1 MSASGMSWSGI
12 TAIWTK
18 TVHLAL
24 LALPIL
30 AIALTSGQAR
40 AQVFSPEQIADINR
54 VETYLNELTTLESR
68 FVQIDPQGNFTEGT
82 VFLSRPG
89 RMRFEY
95 DPPSPLLL
103 VADGTW
109 FIYVDK
115 ELEEVSHIP
124 LDSTPAAFLLQEDI
138 SLKDEYKAIDVSR
151 GSGLV
156 VITVIDR
163 YAPENGQVQL
173 VFEDRPLQLKQ
184 WTVTDAQGLDTRVT
198 LVNARFGREM
208 PKELF
213 RFKDPWNNAIGDR

>member
-1 MSASGMSWSGI
+1 MSVNGKSWWGI
-12 TAIWTK
+12 TAAWIS
-18 TVHLAL
+18 LAA
-24 LALPIL
+24 LAAAAMLF
-30 AIALTSGQAR
+30 AGRAQ

-54 VETYLNELTTLESR
+54 IETYLDQLTTLDSR
-68 FVQIDPQGNFTEGT
+68 FVQIDPNGNFSEGT

-124 LDSTPAAFLLQEDI
+124 LDSTPAAFLLQEEI
-138 SLKDEYKAIDVSR
+138 SLKDQYKVTDISR

-156 VITVIDR
+156 TVDIIER
-163 YAPENGQVQL
+163 YAPENGKVQL

-184 WTVTDAQGLDTRVT
+184 WNITDAQGLDTRVT
-198 LVNARFGREM
+198 LINSRFGRELEDEM
-208 PKELF
+208 F
-213 RFKDPWNNAIGDR
+213 RFKDPWSNAIGDR

>member
-1 MSASGMSWSGI
+1 MSASGKSWWGI
-12 TAIWTK
+12 TAAWIS
-18 TVHLAL
+18 LAV
-24 LALPIL
+24 LAVAAMLS
-30 AIALTSGQAR
+30 AGRAQ

-54 VETYLNELTTLESR
+54 IEAYLNQLTTLDSR
-68 FVQIDPQGNFTEGT
+68 FVQIDPNGNFSEGT

-124 LDSTPAAFLLQEDI
+124 LDSTPAAFLLQEEI
-138 SLKDEYKAIDVSR
+138 SLKDEYKVTDISG

-156 VITVIDR
+156 TVDIIER
-163 YAPENGQVQL
+163 YAPENGKVQL

-184 WTVTDAQGLDTRVT
+184 WNITDAQGLDTRVT
-198 LVNARFGREM
+198 LINSRFGRELEDEM
-208 PKELF
+208 F
-213 RFKDPWNNAIGDR
+213 RFKDPWSNAIGDR